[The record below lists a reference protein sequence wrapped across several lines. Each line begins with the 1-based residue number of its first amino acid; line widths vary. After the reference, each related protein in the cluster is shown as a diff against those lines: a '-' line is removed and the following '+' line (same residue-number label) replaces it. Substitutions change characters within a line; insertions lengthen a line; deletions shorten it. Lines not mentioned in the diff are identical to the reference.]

1 MPSSLDLSVLEE
13 RRARLGAIGAL
24 DFLIDYQRRKQ
35 SGTAY
40 PINYIPFKCKPVAV
54 DKDLSRFKNIPRNF
68 PVTRPLPPIRGLAN
82 DYSHLIAELDDNPNL
97 NEVKVSVVILTYNR
111 IEPLRRTLAGLSI
124 QSYPRHLIEV
134 IVTDDGSSEDTMKVV
149 REFDHLLNIKYSWH
163 KDVGFTAAAARNN
176 GIQIARND
184 LIILLDVDMFPSK
197 HLVEQYAKWWKILD
211 RTILIGPRK
220 YIDMSNTDVDEIL
233 SNANLENE
241 FTEIVTN
248 NNVAGKIQGSH
259 SVDWRLEIFERTQN
273 LRTETVPFR
282 TFASGNVAFS
292 KKAFDLVGGFD
303 ERFISW
309 GFEDTEL
316 GYRFFNEGKYFAPV
330 MGALAYHQEP
340 EGGENETDRS
350 AGKEISGELFS
361 TICPYYRH
369 LSKTKKE
376 FHHVPRVSIYIPAYN
391 CADTICDAI
400 HSALNQTYTDLEVC
414 ICDDGSTDDTPKL
427 LERYFS
433 NNPRVRWV
441 RQENGGIGKASNT
454 ALGLCRGIYVGQ
466 LDSDD
471 YLASDVVEKCVAIL
485 DKKPNVG
492 LVYTTYEN
500 EYPDGR
506 IEQGYNYPVF
516 TREKMLTAMI
526 AHHFRIFKKRY
537 WCRTTGF
544 NERIRNAVDYDMY
557 LKICEVSDAEH
568 LNIVGYRRRL
578 HGQNTSVVNYGEQM
592 KNTAVVVNSS
602 MRRLGI
608 NLHASLE
615 KEDASQLVYISL
627 PSATAEAQQ

>member
-1 MPSSLDLSVLEE
+1 MSNTIDLKSLEE

-24 DFLIDYQRRKQ
+24 DFLIDYQRKKQ
-35 SGTAY
+35 SGLSY
-40 PINYIPFKCKPVAV
+40 PINYVPFKCKAVAV
-54 DKDLSRFKNIPRNF
+54 DKDLSRFKNIPKNL
-68 PVTRPLPPIRGLAN
+68 PVARPLPPIQGLAN
-82 DYSHLIAELDDNPNL
+82 DYSHLLSKIDNSPAAQ
-97 NEVKVSVVILTYNR
+97 EIKVSVVILTYNR
-111 IEPLRRTLAGLSI
+111 IEPLRRTLAGLSR
-124 QSYPRHLIEV
+124 QTYPKHLMEV
-134 IVTDDGSSEDTMKVV
+134 IVTDDGSSQETMKVV
-149 REFDHLLNIKYSWH
+149 REFDKQLNIRYSWH

-176 GIQIARND
+176 GVRIARND
-184 LIILLDVDMFPSK
+184 LVILLDVDMFPSK
-197 HLVEQYAKWWKILD
+197 CLIENYAKWWRTLD
-211 RTILIGPRK
+211 STILIGPRK
-220 YIDMSNTDVDEIL
+220 YIDMSKTDVAEIL
-233 SNANLENE
+233 NDDYLEDR

-248 NNVAGKIQGSH
+248 NNVAGKIQGTH

-273 LRTETVPFR
+273 LRTEPVPFR

-292 KKAFDLVGGFD
+292 KRNFDAVGGFD
-303 ERFISW
+303 ERFVSW

-316 GYRFFNEGKYFAPV
+316 GYRFFNYGKYIVPV
-330 MGALAYHQEP
+330 MDALAFHQEP

-350 AGKEISGELFS
+350 AGKELSGELFS

-369 LSKTKKE
+369 LSKIKKD
-376 FHHVPRVSIYIPAYN
+376 FHEVPRVSIYIPAYN

-414 ICDDGSTDDTPKL
+414 ICDDGSTDDTPKI

-454 ALGLCRGIYVGQ
+454 ALSLCRGIYVGQ

-471 YLASDVVEKCVAIL
+471 YLASDVVEKCVALL
-485 DKKPNVG
+485 DKNPNLG

-537 WCRTTGF
+537 WHRTSGF

-557 LKICEVSDAEH
+557 LKICEVSEAEH
-568 LNIVGYRRRL
+568 LNVIGYRRRL
-578 HGQNTSVVNYGEQM
+578 HGQNTSLVNFGEQM

-608 NLHASLE
+608 ELEASLE
-615 KEDASQLVYISL
+615 KEDASQLIYIPL
-627 PSATAEAQQ
+627 QTKKPEAQQ

>member
-1 MPSSLDLSVLEE
+1 MPNTLDLNSLEE

-35 SGTAY
+35 SGTSY
-40 PINYIPFKCKPVAV
+40 PINYIPFKCKTVPV

-68 PVTRPLPPIRGLAN
+68 PVARPLPPIEGLAN
-82 DYSHLIAELDDNPNL
+82 DYTHLITNVDNDPAGS
-97 NEVKVSVVILTYNR
+97 EVKISVIILTYNR
-111 IEPLRRTLAGLSI
+111 IEPLRRTLAGLAR
-124 QSYPRHLIEV
+124 QTYPKHLIEV
-134 IVTDDGSSEDTMKVV
+134 IVTDDGSSYDTMAVI
-149 REFDHLLNIKYSWH
+149 REFDDLLNIRYSWH

-197 HLVEQYAKWWKILD
+197 HLVKNYAKWWKTLD
-211 RTILIGPRK
+211 DSILIGPRK
-220 YIDMSNTDVDEIL
+220 YIDMSNVHVNEIL
-233 SNANLENE
+233 SDANLEE
-241 FTEIVTN
+241 RFKEIVTN

-273 LRTETVPFR
+273 LRTESLPFR

-292 KKAFDLVGGFD
+292 KKNFSLVGGFD

-316 GYRFFNEGKYFAPV
+316 GYRFFNDGKYFIPV
-330 MGALAYHQEP
+330 MDALAYHQEP

-369 LSKTKKE
+369 LSKFKKD
-376 FHHVPRVSIYIPAYN
+376 FHYVPRVSIYIPAYN

-414 ICDDGSTDDTPKL
+414 ICDDGSTDDTPKI

-433 NNPRVRWV
+433 NNPRVRWI
-441 RQENGGIGKASNT
+441 RQENGGIGKASNA
-454 ALGLCRGIYVGQ
+454 ALSLCRGIYVGQ

-471 YLASDVVEKCVAIL
+471 YLAEDVVEKCVALL
-485 DKKPNVG
+485 DKKPNLG

-526 AHHFRIFKKRY
+526 AHHFRMFKKRY
-537 WCRTTGF
+537 WRRTSGF

-557 LKICEVSDAEH
+557 LKLCEVSEAEH
-568 LNIVGYRRRL
+568 LNVVGYRRRL

-608 NLHASLE
+608 NLQANLE
-615 KEDASQLVYISL
+615 KENASQLVYIPLQSESL
-627 PSATAEAQQ
+627 EAQQ

>member
-1 MPSSLDLSVLEE
+1 MPSSLDLNALEE

-24 DFLIDYQRRKQ
+24 DFLIDYQRKKQ
-35 SGTAY
+35 NGTAY
-40 PINYIPFKCKPVAV
+40 SINYVPFNCKPVPV
-54 DKDLSRFKNIPRNF
+54 DEDLSKFKKTPKNL
-68 PVTRPLPPIRGLAN
+68 PVASPIPPIKGIAN
-82 DYSHLIAELDDNPNL
+82 DYSHLVPELDCDPTAS
-97 NEVKVSVVILTYNR
+97 EVKVSVVILTYNR
-111 IEPLRRTLAGLSI
+111 IEPLRRTLAGLAR
-124 QSYPRHLIEV
+124 QTYPGHLIEV
-134 IVTDDGSSEDTMKVV
+134 IVTDDGSSQDTMRVI
-149 REFDHLLNIKYSWH
+149 REFDRLLNIRYSWH

-197 HLVEQYAKWWKILD
+197 HLIMSYAKWWKVLD
-211 RTILIGPRK
+211 KAILIGPRK
-220 YIDMSNTDVDEIL
+220 YVDMNDVDVHEIL
-233 SNANLENE
+233 QDPELEND

-248 NNVAGKIQGSH
+248 NTVAGKIQGSH

-273 LRTETVPFR
+273 LRTESLPFR

-292 KKAFDLVGGFD
+292 KNSVSRIGGFD
-303 ERFISW
+303 ERFTSW

-316 GYRFFNEGKYFAPV
+316 GYRFFNEGKYFVPV
-330 MGALAYHQEP
+330 MDALAYHQEP
-340 EGGENETDRS
+340 EGGQNETDRD
-350 AGKEISGELFS
+350 AGKEVSGELFS

-369 LSKTKKE
+369 LSKTEKD
-376 FHHVPRVSIYIPAYN
+376 FHYVPRVSIYIPAYN

-414 ICDDGSTDDTPKL
+414 ICDDGSTDDTPKI

-454 ALGLCRGIYVGQ
+454 ALSLCRGIYIGQ

-471 YLASDVVEKCVAIL
+471 YLATDVVEKCVAIL
-485 DKKPNVG
+485 DKKPSIG

-578 HGQNTSVVNYGEQM
+578 HGQNTSLVNYGEQM
-592 KNTAVVVNSS
+592 KNTAIVVNSS

-608 NLHASLE
+608 NLQASLE
-615 KEDASQLVYISL
+615 KEDASQLVYTSMDINTL
-627 PSATAEAQQ
+627 EEQR

>member
-1 MPSSLDLSVLEE
+1 MSSELDIKSLEE

-24 DFLIDYQRRKQ
+24 DFLIDYQRKKK
-35 SGTAY
+35 SGTSY
-40 PINYIPFKCKPVAV
+40 PINYVPFNCKAVSV
-54 DKDLSRFKNIPRNF
+54 DKDLSRFKKTPKNF

-82 DYSHLIAELDDNPNL
+82 DYSHLVSDVDAQPEASQ
-97 NEVKVSVVILTYNR
+97 VKVSIVILTYNR
-111 IEPLRRTLAGLSI
+111 TDPLRRTLAGLSR
-124 QSYPRHLIEV
+124 QSYPSHLIEV
-134 IVTDDGSSEDTMKVV
+134 IVTDDGSSHDTMDVV
-149 REFDHLLNIKYSWH
+149 REFNNLLNIRYIWH

-176 GIQIARND
+176 GVNIARND
-184 LIILLDVDMFPSK
+184 LVVLLDVDMFPSK
-197 HLVEQYAKWWKILD
+197 DLVRNYAKWWKTLD
-211 RTILIGPRK
+211 KTILIGPRK
-220 YIDMSNTDVDEIL
+220 YIDMTSTGVENIL
-233 SNANLENE
+233 ADPNLEENFE
-241 FTEIVTN
+241 EIVTN
-248 NNVAGKIQGSH
+248 NNVAGKVKGSH

-273 LRTETVPFR
+273 LRTEPVPFR

-292 KKAFDLVGGFD
+292 KKCFNSVGGFD
-303 ERFISW
+303 ERFVSW

-316 GYRFFNEGKYFAPV
+316 GYRFFNDGKYIVPV
-330 MGALAYHQEP
+330 LDALAYHQEP

-350 AGKEISGELFS
+350 AGKELSGELFS
-361 TICPYYRH
+361 SICPYYRH
-369 LSKTKKE
+369 LGKTQKE
-376 FHHVPRVSIYIPAYN
+376 FYPVPKVSIYIPAYN

-414 ICDDGSTDDTPKL
+414 VCDDGSTDETPRI

-433 NNPRVRWV
+433 DNPRVRWV

-454 ALGLCRGIYVGQ
+454 ALSLCRGIYIGQ

-471 YLASDVVEKCVAIL
+471 YLATDVVEKCVALL
-485 DKKPNVG
+485 DRKPNLG

-500 EYPDGR
+500 EFPDGR
-506 IEQGYNYPVF
+506 VEQGYNYPVF

-537 WCRTTGF
+537 WHRTSGF

-557 LKICEVSDAEH
+557 LKLCEVSEAEH
-568 LNIVGYRRRL
+568 LNIIGYRRRL
-578 HGQNTSVVNYGEQM
+578 HGQNTSVINFGEQM

-608 NLHASLE
+608 QLEASLE
-615 KEDASQLVYISL
+615 NENGSQLVYRSMNNKN
-627 PSATAEAQQ
+627 AEAK